1 MITASITVHFMHHLV
16 FIPNVWPVHLIL
28 TQRLVL
34 IIMLN
39 YRFLME
45 SWSLCIALDV
55 LDGSIRP
62 SWEIRIM
69 NDGILK
75 LSSNK

>member
-1 MITASITVHFMHHLV
+1 
-16 FIPNVWPVHLIL
+16 
-28 TQRLVL
+28 
-34 IIMLN
+34 
-39 YRFLME
+39 ME

-75 LSSNK
+75 LSSNKWVEVFPITFYFKQDTSNDNTC